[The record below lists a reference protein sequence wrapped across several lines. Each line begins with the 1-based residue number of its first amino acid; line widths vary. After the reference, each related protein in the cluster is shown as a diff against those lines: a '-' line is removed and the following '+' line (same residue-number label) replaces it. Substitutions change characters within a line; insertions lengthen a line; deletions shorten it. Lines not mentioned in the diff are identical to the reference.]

1 MGDNEKE
8 KKATRKSISLKTKME
23 VIRRLDSG
31 KRQTLISAS
40 LNLPTSTIRTIMK
53 NKEKILSSA
62 TAATSSSATR
72 ITRSRNNI
80 IEEMEKRLSI
90 WIDDEIGR
98 NMPLSQSII
107 MEKARRIFN
116 YIQAETID
124 KSETFVAS
132 RGWFNRF
139 KHRNNLHNIKITGEF
154 KAAKDRLTLLL
165 GGNVSGDFKLK
176 PLLIY
181 HSKNPRAMKGISKS
195 TLPVIWES
203 NKKSWI
209 TWKILQDWF
218 TEHSARLLNVIA
230 KLKNLNKKHFC

>member
-8 KKATRKSISLKTKME
+8 KKATRKSISLKSKME

-31 KRQTLISAS
+31 ECQTLISAS

-62 TAATSSSATR
+62 TATTSSSATR

-90 WIDDEIGR
+90 WIDDEIDR

-139 KHRNNLHNIKITGEF
+139 KHRNNLHNIKITGE
-154 KAAKDRLTLLL
+154 AA
-165 GGNVSGDFKLK
+165 SGDTK
-176 PLLIY
+176 
-181 HSKNPRAMKGISKS
+181 
-195 TLPVIWES
+195 
-203 NKKSWI
+203 
-209 TWKILQDWF
+209 
-218 TEHSARLLNVIA
+218 ARLN
-230 KLKNLNKKHFC
+230 FQRY

>member
-23 VIRRLDSG
+23 EIRRLDSDECL
-31 KRQTLISAS
+31 TLISAS

-62 TAATSSSATR
+62 TATTSSSATR

-90 WIDDEIGR
+90 WIDDEIDR
-98 NMPLSQSII
+98 NMQLSQSII

-139 KHRNNLHNIKITGEF
+139 KHRNNLHNIKITGEAASGDTKAADEFLAILKKIIEEGNYPPELVFNVDKTGLFWKRMPKLTFLSREEKRPPGF
-154 KAAKDRLTLLL
+154 KASKDHLTLLL
-165 GGNVSGDFKLK
+165 DGKL
-176 PLLIY
+176 
-181 HSKNPRAMKGISKS
+181 
-195 TLPVIWES
+195 
-203 NKKSWI
+203 
-209 TWKILQDWF
+209 
-218 TEHSARLLNVIA
+218 
-230 KLKNLNKKHFC
+230 